1 MLITRA
7 PVRISFGGGGT
18 DLPNYY
24 KRHGGM
30 VVSTTISYYVY
41 TILTPSWP
49 NNGVQ
54 IISADYRALSQR
66 PTCEDLIWNGDL
78 GLPKA
83 ITYYFNLRDGLTI
96 FLASQ
101 IPPGT
106 GLGSSSS
113 VAVSM
118 IKALAFWC
126 GLDLGPAE
134 VAELACYIEIE
145 KLGMPIGKQD
155 QYAAAF
161 GGFNCITFT
170 RDGVTV
176 EPLQMSPQTRETLD
190 RRLMLF
196 FTGSSRQSSTI
207 LRRQSQASEDEDQ
220 ETIYRLDTIK
230 DLGLQVRVALERG
243 DLDTFGDLLHQ
254 GWMEKR
260 RLTEGITNPFLD
272 ECYQTAQDNGS
283 LGGKVT
289 GAGGGG
295 FMMLYCPE
303 ERQDAVTEALTELG
317 LQRRT
322 FTFDDVGVQVMQATP
337 WPGPHMSHHIPL
349 AAMGGMQVEPSGTL
363 LSPIPNP

>member
-1 MLITRA
+1 
-7 PVRISFGGGGT
+7 
-18 DLPNYY
+18 
-24 KRHGGM
+24 
-30 VVSTTISYYVY
+30 
-41 TILTPSWP
+41 
-49 NNGVQ
+49 VQ
-54 IISADYRALSQR
+54 IISADYRAFSQR

-101 IPPGT
+101 VPPGT

-161 GGFNCITFT
+161 GGLNCITFS

-176 EPLQMSPQTRETLD
+176 EPLLISPKTRETLES
-190 RRLMLF
+190 RLMLF

-207 LRRQSQASEDEDQ
+207 LRRQKQASQ
-220 ETIYRLDTIK
+220 EGDKETVRRLDAIK
-230 DLGLQVRVALERG
+230 ELGFEVRTVLERG
-243 DLDTFGDLLHQ
+243 DMDSFGDLLHQ

-260 RLTEGITNPFLD
+260 RLAEGITNPFLD
-272 ECYQTAQDNGS
+272 QCYETAQDCGA
-283 LGGKVT
+283 LGGKIT

-295 FMMLYCPE
+295 FLMLYCPE
-303 ERQDAVTEALTELG
+303 ERQVEVTEALTELG
-317 LQRRT
+317 LQHRA
-322 FTFDDVGVQVMQATP
+322 FALVDEGVQVMQAAP
-337 WPGPHMSHHIPL
+337 WRGPHVPHRIPL
-349 AAMGGMQVEPSGTL
+349 VLEGMQAGGNGSMLMPVMSQ
-363 LSPIPNP
+363 